1 MPERSVPTGLLSGY
15 TRHPRKA
22 PCAGLCPGPRTG
34 VWGALQYR
42 NITPPPTSPSAG
54 EDGWCKVPGS
64 VSAYLRP
71 LQRPH
76 SCTRLPRQS
85 ARLAT
90 PPRPPAPSPWASSAA
105 RHPPR
110 LQRES
115 AMARPHSGMVCCDG
129 RWYAPV
135 RRRCLEAMGPS
146 VAPLAPLLAGVGV
159 SIRLWQMP
167 PPGLHI
173 IYAPALRTCGVQSRQ
188 MVPSP
193 RGDVPPSR

>member
-1 MPERSVPTGLLSGY
+1 MSARPSLPS
-15 TRHPRKA
+15 
-22 PCAGLCPGPRTG
+22 
-34 VWGALQYR
+34 
-42 NITPPPTSPSAG
+42 PPPVVHGGLRSAACVYVAVNG
-54 EDGWCKVPGS
+54 M
-64 VSAYLRP
+64 RP
-71 LQRPH
+71 RGGNASRLQRPH

-135 RRRCLEAMGPS
+135 QRRCLEAMGPS